1 MAVAAG
7 RPGNVYAGAV
17 NVMPQP
23 PMGVE
28 YVINREDILNG
39 TDEEPDEDLRERAKR
54 ALEVAGKATLVSL
67 EAGVRG
73 VEGVDSLLVE
83 DMPDGVSGVVKII
96 VDGGDT
102 EEIMKVINDVR
113 AAGIRVE
120 FLRPRPVHIDVNLTV
135 ALRKAAK
142 PSKVQ
147 KDAEAEVRTY
157 LSSLDIGEDVIY
169 SRIIGAA
176 VGVEAVHDVTEMT
189 VTAHRKEGEEAIK
202 SIEEK
207 VEITSEERAIA
218 RAVNVLIKTSEEK
231 KPE

>member
-1 MAVAAG
+1 MLAG

-28 YVINREDILNG
+28 YVVNREDILNG
-39 TDEEPDEDLRERAKR
+39 TDEESDAELRERAKR

-73 VEGVDSLLVE
+73 IEGVDSILVE

-102 EEIMKVINDVR
+102 EEIKRVIDDVR

-120 FLRPRPVHIDVNLTV
+120 FLRPKPVHVDVNLTV
-135 ALRKAAK
+135 TLHRGPT

-147 KDAEAEVRTY
+147 RDVEAEVRSY
-157 LSSLDIGEDVIY
+157 LSSLEIGDDVIY
-169 SRIIGAA
+169 SRIVGAA
-176 VGVEAVHDVTEMT
+176 VSIEGVHKVAEMT
-189 VTAHRKEGEEAIK
+189 VKAYRREGEEAIK
-202 SIEEK
+202 SIEEN

-218 RAVNVLIKTSEEK
+218 RAVNVLIRTSEEK